1 MWNSNTV
8 LIWYYFNATAAN
20 LKRWVVMLLTR
31 KACYGVI
38 AVKYLAENAQKET
51 PSRAKDISELY
62 GIPEEALAKTLQ
74 HLANAGLLHS
84 RQGLKGGYYLECN
97 PQRVTVLEV
106 IKASEPDPRLPL
118 RQVPSL
124 PMCDPLRMVR
134 RAVETALGQLTIA
147 SI

>member
-1 MWNSNTV
+1 
-8 LIWYYFNATAAN
+8 
-20 LKRWVVMLLTR
+20 MLLTR
-31 KACYGVI
+31 RACYGII
-38 AVKYLAENAQKET
+38 AVKYLADKAQKDC
-51 PSRAKDISELY
+51 PFRAKDIAELY

-74 HLANAGLLHS
+74 HLAKAGLLHS
-84 RQGLKGGYYLECN
+84 RQGLKGGYYLECS

-106 IKASEPDPRLPL
+106 IKASEPDPGLPF

-124 PMCDPLRMVR
+124 SMCDPLRTVR